1 MARRDRHGMHVE
13 DQFVRS
19 TFSLLELLTTYKTQF
34 TIAVLIALGMV
45 LGWFAYRAHLAAF
58 NESALSAFE
67 NAKTTVD
74 YKRVVEMYPG
84 SNVEPAAFFY
94 YGRKLIDDK
103 KYNEAATAFESLLE
117 EYPGHSLAPDALA
130 FRGMIHEQKGERKEA
145 VENYQLLLEKYP
157 DSFIKERVLLNMGL
171 CYEKLGRPGEAKA
184 TYEKFIEEYPTS
196 SWKSVAEGRLSQIKP
211 EAAVQGAATPQ
222 GAAPEAPA
230 PAVNQATE
238 TPRET
243 SSSRPSVP
251 KTVNPDTPMPS
262 VAPLEPVRTGAALRE
277 HATPEPVKVKLP

>member
-19 TFSLLELLTTYKTQF
+19 TFSLLESLKTYKTQF
-34 TIAVLIALGMV
+34 TIAVLIALGVV

-67 NAKTTVD
+67 NAKTTAD
-74 YKRVVEMYPG
+74 YKRVIDMYPG
-84 SNVEPAAFFY
+84 SNVEPPALFY
-94 YGRKLIDDK
+94 YGKKLIDDK
-103 KYNEAATAFESLLE
+103 KYDEAATVFESLLE
-117 EYPGHSLAPDALA
+117 EYPRHSLAPGALA

-145 VENYQLLLEKYP
+145 IESYQLLLEKYP

-171 CYEKLGRPGEAKA
+171 CYEKLGIPGEAKA

-196 SWKSVAEGRLSQIKP
+196 SWKTVAEGRLSQIKP
-211 EAAVQGAATPQ
+211 KAAVQGGVTPQ
-222 GAAPEAPA
+222 GAAPEASA
-230 PAVNQATE
+230 PAVSPTTE

-243 SSSRPSVP
+243 SLPKPSVP
-251 KTVNPDTPMPS
+251 KTVNPDASTPG
-262 VAPLEPVRTGAALRE
+262 VAPLESARSGAALRE